1 MKNQIVVSREFPLV
15 LIPMIKEAKQSIKI
29 LMYSWR
35 WYPEQV
41 GSNIQKFNM
50 EIIKAKRRG
59 VQVSAVVNF
68 DDFSR
73 HMLAENINI
82 KATPTSNTMHIKMIL
97 IDSKYLITGSHN
109 LTMNAFEI
117 NHEMSLI
124 SDDSE
129 SVKACETFFD
139 NVVDLYGL
147 GK

>member
-1 MKNQIVVSREFPLV
+1 MKNQIVVSREYPLV
-15 LIPMIKEAKQSIKI
+15 LIPMIKAATQSIKI

-41 GSNIQKFNM
+41 GSNIQKFNN
-50 EIIKAKRRG
+50 EIIKANRRG

-73 HMLAENINI
+73 HILAENINI
-82 KATPTSNTMHIKMIL
+82 KATPTANTMHIKMIL

-117 NHEMSLI
+117 NHEMSI
-124 SDDSE
+124 ITDDKE
-129 SVKACETFFD
+129 SINACELFFD
-139 NVVDLYGL
+139 RVIDLYGL